1 MPDYGAM
8 MMKSA
13 KGFAAGDV
21 VILHSGL
28 VKTSTDL
35 RTCTIVSVL
44 PSADRGERQYRVQ
57 FDNENFERRVTES
70 DIETLKEAAVR
81 EVSVVAAGS
90 GNSWLKPL
98 RSKTGRS
105 LSR

>member
-1 MPDYGAM
+1 
-8 MMKSA
+8 MKSMS
-13 KGFAAGDV
+13 GRSFAAGDV

-44 PSADRGERQYRVQ
+44 PAADRGERQYRVR
-57 FDNENFERRVTES
+57 FENENFERRVVES
-70 DIETLKEAAVR
+70 DIETLKKAVAV
-81 EVSVVAAGS
+81 EGGGIVAGS
-90 GNSWLKPL
+90 GKSWLKPL

-105 LSR
+105 LPR

>member
-1 MPDYGAM
+1 

-90 GNSWLKPL
+90 SNSWLKPL

>member
-1 MPDYGAM
+1 
-8 MMKSA
+8 MKSA

>member
-1 MPDYGAM
+1 
-8 MMKSA
+8 MKS
-13 KGFAAGDV
+13 KSGIGFAAGDV

-44 PSADRGERQYRVQ
+44 PAADRGERQYRVQ
-57 FDNENFERRVTES
+57 FENENFERRVVES
-70 DIETLKEAAVR
+70 DIETLKKATVR
-81 EVSVVAAGS
+81 EGSVIAAGN

-98 RSKTGRS
+98 RSKTSRS
-105 LSR
+105 LPR